1 MPNWA
6 GEWKMFPGGAVLEQP
21 EHKAR
26 SGDRDSELCQKLRA
40 ATDDHR
46 VLWKPVVG
54 SAYLLYSP
62 ERLSGQI
69 KLAFQRSGTIADGPV
84 ALYYM
89 ADGNKEAMLSP
100 DYPDLCGLLASVHRQ
115 VGRAEQAIAE
125 VIEYLDKL

>member
-1 MPNWA
+1 
-6 GEWKMFPGGAVLEQP
+6 MFPGGAVLEQP

-69 KLAFQRSGTIADGPV
+69 KLAFQHNGTISDGPV
-84 ALYYM
+84 GLCFM
-89 ADGNKEAMLSP
+89 VRDEEVVLDP
-100 DYPDLCGLLASVHRQ
+100 DYPDLCGLLASIHRQ
-115 VGRAEQAIAE
+115 VGRVAQAIAE
-125 VIEYLDKL
+125 VMEYLDRL